1 MQPFYRLHLNHGYFV
16 LAAWKLA
23 TKEKKA
29 SNIAVILESK
39 QKEITSS
46 NINLCFYQ
54 KRLAVRGLR
63 LFRELKVGGDVD
75 IL

>member
-29 SNIAVILESK
+29 SNIAVIIESK
-39 QKEITSS
+39 KKITSS
-46 NINLCFYQ
+46 NINLYFYQ